1 MNCYECLSGP
11 CMEDGDGNYGTK
23 TTCNYSDAACRKTT
37 RSKYEKLE
45 LLFVLEKN
53 VNEYNKYSSVFI
65 LGEQSLTDWPSS
77 ISSSS
82 RTCVNGSV
90 FYKDGCVGGISGPL
104 ELEDCICRNE
114 DLCNLSNTITV
125 DNVKIM
131 IFTAIMVNL
140 FSYS

>member
-1 MNCYECLSGP
+1 M
-11 CMEDGDGNYGTK
+11 
-23 TTCNYSDAACRKTT
+23 
-37 RSKYEKLE
+37 
-45 LLFVLEKN
+45 
-53 VNEYNKYSSVFI
+53 NEYKSKYSSVFI

-140 FSYS
+140 FSYSWIKDADKTFFHQIVFIWMDT

>member
-1 MNCYECLSGP
+1 MNVSLVLAWKMG
-11 CMEDGDGNYGTK
+11 MEIMVPKQLVTIQMQLV
-23 TTCNYSDAACRKTT
+23 
-37 RSKYEKLE
+37 EKQLGVSMKNQNFF
-45 LLFVLEKN
+45 LFLEKN

-131 IFTAIMVNL
+131 IFIAIMVNL